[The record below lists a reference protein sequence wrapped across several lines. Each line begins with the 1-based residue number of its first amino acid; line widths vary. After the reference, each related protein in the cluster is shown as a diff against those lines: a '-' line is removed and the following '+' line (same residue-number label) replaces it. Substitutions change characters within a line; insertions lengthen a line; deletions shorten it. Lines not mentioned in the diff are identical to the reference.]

1 MLTFA
6 ISRPRGLPVTDAAK
20 RRTMQSVVS
29 IFRLMA
35 DETVRMSRCRRT

>member
-20 RRTMQSVVS
+20 RRTMQSAAS
-29 IFRLMA
+29 IISV
-35 DETVRMSRCRRT
+35 DER